1 MNGNKGRCPIKVKNF
16 FYPEE
21 FKYSKEE
28 ASNYDFGVLEL
39 EEELEETNGYVGI
52 DAREVNTEGV

>member
-1 MNGNKGRCPIKVKNF
+1 MFDQSENF
-16 FYPEE
+16 FYPEK

-28 ASNYDFGVLEL
+28 ANNYDFGILQL
-39 EEELEETNGYVGI
+39 EEELEEANGYVGI